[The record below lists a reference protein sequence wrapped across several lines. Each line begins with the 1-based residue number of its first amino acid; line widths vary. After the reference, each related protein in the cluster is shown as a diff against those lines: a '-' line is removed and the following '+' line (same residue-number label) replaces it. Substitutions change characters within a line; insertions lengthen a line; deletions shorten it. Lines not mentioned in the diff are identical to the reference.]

1 MEWYISALKKYA
13 EFSGRS
19 RRKEY
24 WLFILF
30 NFVISFVL
38 SLVDAAMGTFD
49 AEAGLGVF
57 SGIYSLAV
65 LIPSVAV
72 TVRRLHDI
80 GKSGWWVLVVF
91 IPVIGW
97 LVILIF
103 ACLNSAPD
111 NQYGPNPKAVA

>member
-1 MEWYISALKKYA
+1 MEWYISALKRYA

-24 WLFILF
+24 WLFVLF

-38 SLVDAAMGTFD
+38 SLIDAATGTLNV
-49 AEAGLGVF
+49 ESGVGLL

-65 LIPSVAV
+65 IIPSIAV
-72 TVRRLHDI
+72 IVRRLHDI
-80 GKSGWWVLVVF
+80 GRTGWWLLIIFVPIV
-91 IPVIGW
+91 GW

-103 ACLNSAPD
+103 ACFDSDDD
-111 NQYGPNPKAVA
+111 NQYGPNPKAMA